1 MNWLDIVVIV
11 MLIAITLAAYSA
23 GLIREVITLVA
34 VIVGIAVA
42 GALYDDLSKDV
53 LVFEGNENAAEGISF
68 LLLFG
73 AVYLLGQIG
82 AYMLKTGASLLMLGP
97 MDHMGGAV
105 FGFVKGIFV
114 VQALLITFA
123 AYPSLGLD
131 GEIRKSEIARRFV
144 DQYEFELAILPSNFD
159 ERIKEF
165 LVPGSGDL
173 PPGAEGQP
181 TPTPSP
187 IP

>member
-11 MLIAITLAAYSA
+11 VLVAITLAAYSA
-23 GLIREVITLVA
+23 GLIREVITLIA

-42 GALYDDLSKDV
+42 GALYDDLAKDV
-53 LVFEGNENAAEGISF
+53 IVFEGNESVAEAISF
-68 LLLFG
+68 LILFG

-82 AYMLKTGASLLMLGP
+82 AYMMKTGAALLMLGP

-105 FGFVKGIFV
+105 FGFIKGIFV

-144 DQYEFELAILPSNFD
+144 DQYEFELSILPNNFD
-159 ERIKEF
+159 RRIAEF
-165 LVPGSGDL
+165 LAPGSTDLAPEGDDAE
-173 PPGAEGQP
+173 PTETPGP
-181 TPTPSP
+181 
-187 IP
+187 

>member
-1 MNWLDIVVIV
+1 

-23 GLIREVITLVA
+23 GLIREIITLVA
-34 VIVGIAVA
+34 VVVGIAVA
-42 GALYDDLSKDV
+42 GALYDDLAKDV
-53 LVFEGNENAAEGISF
+53 IVFEGNQSAAEATSF
-68 LLLFG
+68 LILFG

-82 AYMLKTGASLLMLGP
+82 AYVLKTGASLVMLGP

-105 FGFVKGIFV
+105 FGFIKGIFV

-131 GEIRKSEIARRFV
+131 NTIDNSTIARRFV

-159 ERIKEF
+159 ERIAEF
-165 LVPGSGDL
+165 LEPGSGNIPADSDET
-173 PPGAEGQP
+173 ATE
-181 TPTPSP
+181 TPAPVP
-187 IP
+187 